1 MYNITEIERIWFDM
15 LVYQGTTIFKSAFH
29 MSSDMQTYVAA
40 FQQDESLLKIKSEAS
55 KLRRIKALEEKA
67 GINHVP
73 YDFWKKGEYTDSLLV
88 IDSPDETESDHPKGE
103 HPKKE
108 SD

>member
-15 LVYQGTTIFKSAFH
+15 LVYQGTTIFKAAFH
-29 MSSDMQTYVAA
+29 MSADMATYVAA

-55 KLRRIKALEEKA
+55 KLRRIRALEDKV

-88 IDSPDETESDHPKGE
+88 IDSLEKTESDHPKRE

>member
-1 MYNITEIERIWFDM
+1 M
-15 LVYQGTTIFKSAFH
+15 SA
-29 MSSDMQTYVAA
+29 DMQTYVAA

-55 KLRRIKALEEKA
+55 KLRRIKALEEKV
-67 GINHVP
+67 GIKYVP

-88 IDSPDETESDHPKGE
+88 IDSPDESKSDHPKGE